1 MLMSETRINT
11 WFWVSVSVG
20 LHALLAAVLLFGAP
34 GAGVFSQKPD
44 SFHFTWVMLP
54 GAHSPAVHKA
64 APSGERPAAK
74 GLSEASVPVSD
85 RPEIERSVQPPNQML
100 AASSDNRIEISRA
113 AYTPAGFDDEPVS
126 SYAARDAS
134 TEGEGE
140 PSGMGRGG
148 AAITRALPL
157 YRENPP
163 PGYPAI
169 ARLRGYQGVVLVEA
183 EILPDGQVGQVNL
196 RKSSGYAILDRAAL
210 SAVKSWK
217 FEPARKSGIP
227 YTTRAEL
234 PIKFVLNDSSL
245 SS

>member
-1 MLMSETRINT
+1 MSEIQKNT
-11 WFWVSVSVG
+11 VRWAFVSVG
-20 LHALLAAVLLFGAP
+20 LHALLAAVLLFGAT
-34 GAGVFSQKPD
+34 GAGVFSQKPA

-54 GAHSPAVHKA
+54 GAHSPVAQKA
-64 APSGERPAAK
+64 APRGERPAAPV
-74 GLSEASVPVSD
+74 LSEASAPVAD
-85 RPEIERSVQPPNQML
+85 APEIERSVQLPNQTL
-100 AASSDNRIEISRA
+100 TASSDNRMAISQA
-113 AYTPAGFDDEPVS
+113 AYTPAGFDDAPVS

-134 TEGEGE
+134 PEGEGE

-157 YRENPP
+157 YRENPA

-234 PIKFVLNDSSL
+234 PIRFVLNESSL

>member
-1 MLMSETRINT
+1 MLMSETQKNT
-11 WFWVSVSVG
+11 WLWGFVSVG

-34 GAGVFSQKPD
+34 GAGVFSQKPA
-44 SFHFTWVMLP
+44 SFQFTWVMLP

-64 APSGERPAAK
+64 APSGDLPAAPV
-74 GLSEASVPVSD
+74 LSEASAPVPD
-85 RPEIERSVQPPNQML
+85 TPQIERPVQPPDQTL
-100 AASSDNRIEISRA
+100 AASSENHMAISQA

-140 PSGMGRGG
+140 PYGMGRGG

-210 SAVKSWK
+210 AAVKSWK

-234 PIKFVLNDSSL
+234 PIRFVLNDSSL